1 MEEGRE
7 AGARGGQDL
16 RPHHCGALAL
26 SQPPI
31 KSSVKPLQRAPIN
44 SEDQAVGDEV

>member
-7 AGARGGQDL
+7 ASARGGQDL
-16 RPHHCGALAL
+16 RPHHCGALAP

-31 KSSVKPLQRAPIN
+31 NSPAKPLKRAPIN